1 MTLARELA
9 DTAGRPQV
17 DKNLL
22 INGGMN
28 VWQRSTSKSVSTDG
42 YSTVDRFVT
51 RIRGGAVYTISR
63 STDTPSGQGFGHT
76 IRARFWIQFK
86 V

>member
-28 VWQRSTSKSVSTDG
+28 VWQR
-42 YSTVDRFVT
+42 
-51 RIRGGAVYTISR
+51 
-63 STDTPSGQGFGHT
+63 
-76 IRARFWIQFK
+76 
-86 V
+86 

>member
-28 VWQRSTSKSVSTDG
+28 VWQRSTSLTGITTSA
-42 YSTVDRFVT
+42 YHTVDRYNTAFSSMGT
-51 RIRGGAVYTISR
+51 WTQSR
-63 STDTPSGQGFGHT
+63 STDVPSGQGFGL
-76 IRARFWIQFK
+76 

>member
-28 VWQRSTSKSVSTDG
+28 VWQRSTSVTGITSGG
-42 YSTVDRFVT
+42 YKTVDR
-51 RIRGGAVYTISR
+51 
-63 STDTPSGQGFGHT
+63 
-76 IRARFWIQFK
+76 
-86 V
+86 